1 MSIFSRL
8 FSSKITVDALK
19 KALKNKEFV
28 FYYQPEFDLKT
39 GDILG
44 VEALM
49 RWENNKRGIVPPNE
63 FIPVL
68 EQSGLIN
75 DFTEFLLKQT
85 LMDLRKIHDAGFRNT
100 KLAVNLSVIQLKET
114 DIVDKIQDA
123 LQSAYINSTFLECEI
138 TESKGIDREL
148 LDSDVF
154 KRLQDLNVS
163 ISIDDFGTGYSSFDY
178 LRTLNIKKLKIDQDF
193 VQQMFENPK
202 NQTIVSSMIQLA
214 HDLGFPVL
222 AEGIETTEQKNWLE
236 EHGCDMGQG
245 YWFSRPLPLDQLL
258 DFMQKKLKKD

>member
-28 FYYQPEFDLKT
+28 FYYQPEFNLKT
-39 GDILG
+39 GEILG

-49 RWENNKRGIVPPNE
+49 RWESNKRGIVPPNE

-85 LMDLRKIHDAGFRNT
+85 LSDLRKIHDAGFKNT
-100 KLAVNLSVIQLKET
+100 KLAVNLSVVQLKET
-114 DIVDKIQDA
+114 NIVDKIQDA

-163 ISIDDFGTGYSSFDY
+163 ISMNLES
-178 LRTLNIKKLKIDQDF
+178 
-193 VQQMFENPK
+193 
-202 NQTIVSSMIQLA
+202 
-214 HDLGFPVL
+214 
-222 AEGIETTEQKNWLE
+222 QKE
-236 EHGCDMGQG
+236 
-245 YWFSRPLPLDQLL
+245 S
-258 DFMQKKLKKD
+258 